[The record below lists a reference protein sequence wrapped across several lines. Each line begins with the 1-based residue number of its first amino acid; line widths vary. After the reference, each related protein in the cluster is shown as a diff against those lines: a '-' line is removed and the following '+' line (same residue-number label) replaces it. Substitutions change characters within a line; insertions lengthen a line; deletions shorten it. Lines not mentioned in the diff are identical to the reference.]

1 MNDYEKYQK
10 IFDNANKFFREYYKL
25 PLADFSIYLTEN
37 GYEVDFV
44 KIIHNIEGETSYS
57 KFIMNLYDGFEI
69 AQNILVY
76 TFKPGTITL
85 INCRDIFDLNFNYLS
100 TKEIKKIEIKLEF
113 LNR

>member
-25 PLADFSIYLTEN
+25 PFTNFSIYLNEN

-44 KIIHNIEGETSYS
+44 KIIHNIEGKTSYS
-57 KFIMNLYDGFEI
+57 QFIINLYDAFKI

-76 TFKPGTITL
+76 TFKPGIITL
-85 INCRDIFDLNFNYLS
+85 INCRDVFDLNFNYLQ
-100 TKEIKKIEIKLEF
+100 TKKIKKIEIKLEF
-113 LNR
+113 LNI